1 MNGKIGT
8 MLRNLKDF
16 PNSLIILLIIIFTV
30 FTTNFASNV
39 AVCNVIAPIVMQL
52 VIIQDFMTFIISIV
66 I

>member
-1 MNGKIGT
+1 
-8 MLRNLKDF
+8 MLRNLKDM

-52 VIIQDFMTFIISIV
+52 VIIEDFMYYFINSIV